1 MSTFEERS
9 NAFTDLED
17 SELVK
22 EAKQVITDPVPYSYT
37 EV

>member
-1 MSTFEERS
+1 MSAFKDP

-17 SELVK
+17 SQLVK
-22 EAKQVITDPVPYSYT
+22 EAKQAIPDPVPYSYT